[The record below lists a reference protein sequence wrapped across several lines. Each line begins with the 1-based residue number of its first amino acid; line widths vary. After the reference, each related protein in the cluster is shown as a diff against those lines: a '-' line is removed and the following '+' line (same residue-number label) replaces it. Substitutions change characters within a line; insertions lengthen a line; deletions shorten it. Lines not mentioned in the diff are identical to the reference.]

1 MYQVGLVAIIG
12 SVYFIIAAIIF
23 WRRSDDWPAL
33 FTATT
38 LVTFGAT
45 FPGATEAI
53 LITRTGG
60 QMPPSFYSVVGG
72 IVFMIFFY
80 SLFPDGRFV
89 PTWTRYLAFGWV
101 AFSFYSTLYPSS
113 SLSIG
118 TWYGSRQALILGW
131 LAIGVGSQVY
141 RYRRVSSP
149 LQRQQTKW
157 IVSGSLV
164 GYSVAASFIF
174 AILFI
179 PDLGHTGRAMILYS
193 IAGGM
198 VRSLCILLIPISIGF
213 AILRYRLWNI
223 DLLINRTLV
232 YVPLTAILAGIYAA
246 TVALLQRLFVAIT
259 GQISDAA
266 IVITT
271 LVLTATFTPIKNS
284 LQSFVDNRFKEV
296 SGPASK
302 LRALD
307 SQMQSVLDVLDAQKI
322 ARKVLN
328 VSVAAF
334 EAQGG
339 VVYLSHAGRNEPLY
353 ATEGWDG
360 DAAINL
366 NLQAGGRSIGAVSLG
381 KRRDGQDYSKDDRE
395 RLQSTIAM
403 LAESITLARSAKRET

>member
-179 PDLGHTGRAMILYS
+179 PDLGHTGRAMILYYS
-193 IAGGM
+193 RLRAAHGHTCGHLCRH
-198 VRSLCILLIPISIGF
+198 RSASPK
-213 AILRYRLWNI
+213 AIRSNHGPNLGRGYRDHHPCPHGHLHAHKEQLAVLRR
-223 DLLINRTLV
+223 
-232 YVPLTAILAGIYAA
+232 
-246 TVALLQRLFVAIT
+246 
-259 GQISDAA
+259 
-266 IVITT
+266 
-271 LVLTATFTPIKNS
+271 
-284 LQSFVDNRFKEV
+284 QSFQ
-296 SGPASK
+296 G
-302 LRALD
+302 
-307 SQMQSVLDVLDAQKI
+307 SQWAGKQT
-322 ARKVLN
+322 AR
-328 VSVAAF
+328 
-334 EAQGG
+334 
-339 VVYLSHAGRNEPLY
+339 P
-353 ATEGWDG
+353 
-360 DAAINL
+360 
-366 NLQAGGRSIGAVSLG
+366 
-381 KRRDGQDYSKDDRE
+381 
-395 RLQSTIAM
+395 
-403 LAESITLARSAKRET
+403 